1 MAYEN
6 RKYVIINASEV
17 SSVDFSQVNET
28 SASTLRYSVD
38 NSKTFVKFDGN
49 TPSFLSGKT
58 QYNHTE
64 MLTLLDGKTQY
75 THSQI
80 RTILDGEDWT
90 EDLE

>member
-28 SASTLRYSVD
+28 SASTLRYSLD
-38 NSKTFVKFDGN
+38 DSQTFVKFDGD

-58 QYNHTE
+58 QYNH
-64 MLTLLDGKTQY
+64 
-75 THSQI
+75 SQI
-80 RTILDGEDWT
+80 RTILDGTDWT